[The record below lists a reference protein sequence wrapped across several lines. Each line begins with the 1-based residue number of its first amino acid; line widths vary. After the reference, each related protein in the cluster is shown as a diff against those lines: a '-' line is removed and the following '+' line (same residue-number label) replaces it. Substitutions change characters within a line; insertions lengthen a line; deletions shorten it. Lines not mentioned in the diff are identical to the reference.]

1 MHTAPCFRYSLVIC
15 LETEKTF
22 RNCPCGQVVKCQ
34 TCILFCIF
42 LCPHLPHG
50 SSEVTTYFHITF
62 ESWSGYHHD
71 WKFIQDTYSSMAP
84 INRGNMG
91 YMGFITAFIPK
102 LVQEQAYSTQG
113 VALEFYRNWNV
124 SWNQPWNFFGGISSV
139 EKRNL
144 MPCNASMM
152 QDDPAMRR
160 HVQFTG
166 DTDGVVIANDAWPKL
181 RSAEKQQNTNLCQFI
196 YIILYNVYQ

>member
-1 MHTAPCFRYSLVIC
+1 
-15 LETEKTF
+15 
-22 RNCPCGQVVKCQ
+22 
-34 TCILFCIF
+34 
-42 LCPHLPHG
+42 
-50 SSEVTTYFHITF
+50 
-62 ESWSGYHHD
+62 
-71 WKFIQDTYSSMAP
+71 MAP

-102 LVQEQAYSTQG
+102 LVQEQAYSAQG
-113 VALEFYRNWNV
+113 VALEYYRNWNV

-181 RSAEKQQNTNLCQFI
+181 RSAEKQQNTNLCQLYI
-196 YIILYNVYQ
+196 YIYKIFIIYIYIQYII

>member
-1 MHTAPCFRYSLVIC
+1 MKRQTLRICPYPLFLMFPCW
-15 LETEKTF
+15 
-22 RNCPCGQVVKCQ
+22 QVVKCQ
-34 TCILFCIF
+34 KCILFCIF
-42 LCPHLPHG
+42 SCPHLRHG
-50 SSEVTTYFHITF
+50 PSEVTTYSHITF

-181 RSAEKQQNTNLCQFI
+181 RSAEKQQNTNLCQFYI
-196 YIILYNVYQ
+196 YIILYNIYQ